1 MLIAASEK
9 LKLPEAGSIPARAL
23 RIIELKIMHALDLA
37 LAVVDDFAI
46 AVVDDIAAT
55 LASAA
60 VNVNLHY
67 LLMLFCSI
75 SRILYW

>member
-1 MLIAASEK
+1 
-9 LKLPEAGSIPARAL
+9 
-23 RIIELKIMHALDLA
+23 MHALDLA
-37 LAVVDDFAI
+37 LAVVDDFVI